1 MTIPCSATYFLE
13 VCARVSSLKAATK
26 GCLRVKKKSEKVDFE
41 VVFRKQKGSSAKS
54 GMLLPGTD
62 TCFLEVS
69 PHVSLKLATKGYFR
83 GKKTLEISR
92 KFTYLGSSSKG
103 KTEECHQRN

>member
-41 VVFRKQKGSSAKS
+41 VVFRK
-54 GMLLPGTD
+54 
-62 TCFLEVS
+62 
-69 PHVSLKLATKGYFR
+69 
-83 GKKTLEISR
+83 
-92 KFTYLGSSSKG
+92 
-103 KTEECHQRN
+103 